1 MYHTDWLGRK
11 FETKEACM
19 AFYEQADQIGRWEKQ
34 HRVPERKRL
43 TWFYPDFGVYVPN
56 DWVTPEEVAKKFEE
70 ITGKKPMGKSR
81 AFAPARAR
89 ERSTAGW
96 TTVPAGFLHSRP
108 QLCGQFML

>member
-1 MYHTDWLGRK
+1 MRFRVPAIERRDFLYHTDRFGRK

-81 AFAPARAR
+81 AFAPDRAR
-89 ERSTAGW
+89 
-96 TTVPAGFLHSRP
+96 
-108 QLCGQFML
+108 